1 MLPTWSPLK
10 LQKVCS
16 GNLLCLPR
24 EFGCHGSGRWGAICS
39 HLCNTTKQQRAKCVL
54 SHSGRHAC
62 YFTLGSKP
70 GVLKPVG
77 ASIRVGHMGLNTDAA
92 EWLFPCWCIIKKLL
106 YPGSEFSQVISSG
119 FVWKESTK
127 KEKRTM
133 TVSVT
138 LGERRVKGSGL
149 VIHEMS
155 RGASRVSK
163 QSTLSGGLLVKTFI

>member
-1 MLPTWSPLK
+1 MHTFFLLKKWRGHPSREPGPWTMLPTWSPLK

-24 EFGCHGSGRWGAICS
+24 EFGCHRSGRWGAICS

-62 YFTLGSKP
+62 YFTLGSEP

-92 EWLFPCWCIIKKLL
+92 EWLFPCWCVYHQEATVPWLWIQ
-106 YPGSEFSQVISSG
+106 PGHSQ
-119 FVWKESTK
+119 W
-127 KEKRTM
+127 
-133 TVSVT
+133 
-138 LGERRVKGSGL
+138 LC
-149 VIHEMS
+149 
-155 RGASRVSK
+155 
-163 QSTLSGGLLVKTFI
+163 GGRKVQNK